1 MERPLVP
8 ETANCDICPDNGRT
22 KRGEDMGIRGWAVQD
37 VKLVGSRELGKMKKR
52 EEKRITRE
60 KTGNQETV
68 EPFYGR

>member
-1 MERPLVP
+1 
-8 ETANCDICPDNGRT
+8 
-22 KRGEDMGIRGWAVQD
+22 MGIRGWAVPD